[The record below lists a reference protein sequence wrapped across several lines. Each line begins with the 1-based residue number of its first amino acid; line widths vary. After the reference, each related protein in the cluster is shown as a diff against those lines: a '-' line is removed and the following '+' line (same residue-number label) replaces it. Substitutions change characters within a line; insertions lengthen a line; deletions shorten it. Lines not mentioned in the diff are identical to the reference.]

1 MTELELQGYC
11 KSSIQ
16 PPSLVS
22 PPSPF
27 YIEDTNKMYVS
38 YPGQPK
44 QTNAYATLDD
54 DEKENIK
61 TILFIMD
68 RFSISLEGN
77 NKYLINQKII
87 EQ

>member
-1 MTELELQGYC
+1 
-11 KSSIQ
+11 
-16 PPSLVS
+16 
-22 PPSPF
+22 
-27 YIEDTNKMYVS
+27 MYVS

-68 RFSISLEGN
+68 HFSISLEGN